1 VWIPDATEEYVLAHV
16 TKNDST
22 GIDVSASHIARVR
35 CAPPHAISP
44 ERTQAV
50 VALTC
55 AQVRVDG
62 TGKTVTLAPGTK
74 LANRNLAHV
83 EAAENLTQL
92 QYARLPPVFAESR
105 SVCGGACHWERK
117 VLGRAQHSPQSAAAI
132 PPRPDLHVRLPF
144 ARPSSAP
151 AVRGDTVNTAG
162 SAGADIPVRS

>member
-1 VWIPDATEEYVLAHV
+1 MWIPDATEEYVLAHV

-22 GIDVSASHIARVR
+22 GIDVSASHIVRVR
-35 CAPPHAISP
+35 CASPHAISP

-62 TGKTVTLAPGTK
+62 TGKTITLAPGTK

-92 QYARLPPVFAESR
+92 QYARLSPVFAESR
-105 SVCGGACHWERK
+105 SVCGGACDWERPGTWTSPTFSTICGCDSTATRSTRK
-117 VLGRAQHSPQSAAAI
+117 ASVCAPFVRACCSWG
-132 PPRPDLHVRLPF
+132 LC
-144 ARPSSAP
+144 
-151 AVRGDTVNTAG
+151 
-162 SAGADIPVRS
+162 